1 MQIEIEIVDE
11 PITRS
16 GVSKKTG
23 NAYTITTQKAFLH
36 NPSEK
41 YPTSFE
47 FFLRTG
53 EVFKPGRYT
62 LSADAFYI
70 DREGR
75 LALGIERGLVP
86 LTSPTVKAG

>member
-1 MQIEIEIVDE
+1 MQVEIEILDDPV
-11 PITRS
+11 TRS

-23 NAYTITTQKAFLH
+23 NNYSITTQKAYLH
-36 NPSEK
+36 QDANK
-41 YPTSFE
+41 YPEAFE
-47 FFLRTG
+47 FFLRAG

-62 LSADAFYI
+62 LSSSAFYI